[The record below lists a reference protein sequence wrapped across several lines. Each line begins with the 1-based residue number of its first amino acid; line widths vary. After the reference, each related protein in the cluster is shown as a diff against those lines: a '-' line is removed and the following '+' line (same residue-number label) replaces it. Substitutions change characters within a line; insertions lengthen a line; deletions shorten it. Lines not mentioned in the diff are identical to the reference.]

1 MFLLSQNDENQSENG
16 SKNSKIRLRARP
28 PAEPQKKM
36 LQTKKLR
43 SKSWKTRVFFT
54 FRLPILD
61 GRVHEQVSSVL
72 FFTVFFEGERHDL
85 SKTGG
90 FGRKMPPPGK
100 PVTFYE
106 CHPDDHAP
114 APSVRADLDWNYWS
128 LVLDRQH
135 AEHHEWTSAA
145 IPTKGWRTCYGQS
158 CHPSAANMQNEDG
171 EPCGIDDLKQK
182 TSKDSHICSGC
193 AIGRKQHEACVS
205 MCRSELAESDRIL
218 WTVDLPRRS
227 EGWDE
232 PMRFPCCLGDFGWF
246 WDIYSIFW
254 INFWCALLI
263 LFLFRVASAVF
274 RHRSSSFLEVK
285 PQVLPCFAYVLRM
298 RFFLWKCTTW
308 KSSMWTCTSRRNQP
322 QLQLFQTVHGKTAH

>member
-43 SKSWKTRVFFT
+43 SKSWKTRGFFT

-114 APSVRADLDWNYWS
+114 APSVQADFPYVSPPAAQWNRRMQGNPWVVSNLIWRWAAFAACRTYGRIESWRRS
-128 LVLDRQH
+128 KDLV
-135 AEHHEWTSAA
+135 
-145 IPTKGWRTCYGQS
+145 PN
-158 CHPSAANMQNEDG
+158 HPSPDTWYRNM
-171 EPCGIDDLKQK
+171 
-182 TSKDSHICSGC
+182 
-193 AIGRKQHEACVS
+193 
-205 MCRSELAESDRIL
+205 
-218 WTVDLPRRS
+218 
-227 EGWDE
+227 
-232 PMRFPCCLGDFGWF
+232 
-246 WDIYSIFW
+246 
-254 INFWCALLI
+254 
-263 LFLFRVASAVF
+263 
-274 RHRSSSFLEVK
+274 
-285 PQVLPCFAYVLRM
+285 
-298 RFFLWKCTTW
+298 
-308 KSSMWTCTSRRNQP
+308 
-322 QLQLFQTVHGKTAH
+322 

>member
-90 FGRKMPPPGK
+90 FGWKMGPPPGK

-114 APSVRADLDWNYWS
+114 APSVRADLHTLRLSHDMTYIPFFPYIRWQEDLEALRQTAADS
-128 LVLDRQH
+128 LLQ
-135 AEHHEWTSAA
+135 AA
-145 IPTKGWRTCYGQS
+145 KVRRNVRRLHQS
-158 CHPSAANMQNEDG
+158 TFMN
-171 EPCGIDDLKQK
+171 
-182 TSKDSHICSGC
+182 GC
-193 AIGRKQHEACVS
+193 NA
-205 MCRSELAESDRIL
+205 
-218 WTVDLPRRS
+218 LPMGNS
-227 EGWDE
+227 W
-232 PMRFPCCLGDFGWF
+232 
-246 WDIYSIFW
+246 
-254 INFWCALLI
+254 LI
-263 LFLFRVASAVF
+263 L
-274 RHRSSSFLEVK
+274 
-285 PQVLPCFAYVLRM
+285 
-298 RFFLWKCTTW
+298 
-308 KSSMWTCTSRRNQP
+308 
-322 QLQLFQTVHGKTAH
+322 G

>member
-43 SKSWKTRVFFT
+43 SKSWKTQGFFT

-90 FGRKMPPPGK
+90 FGRKMPPPPGK

-114 APSVRADLDWNYWS
+114 APSVRADLMVPEVEHS
-128 LVLDRQH
+128 SEAGGVVEPTRLLGPSSAMDRN
-135 AEHHEWTSAA
+135 
-145 IPTKGWRTCYGQS
+145 IPWRRTWRWFW
-158 CHPSAANMQNEDG
+158 
-171 EPCGIDDLKQK
+171 I
-182 TSKDSHICSGC
+182 
-193 AIGRKQHEACVS
+193 
-205 MCRSELAESDRIL
+205 
-218 WTVDLPRRS
+218 PRRIPRGFGAPKTR
-227 EGWDE
+227 EGFTWE
-232 PMRFPCCLGDFGWF
+232 IPQ
-246 WDIYSIFW
+246 
-254 INFWCALLI
+254 
-263 LFLFRVASAVF
+263 
-274 RHRSSSFLEVK
+274 FLEGSK
-285 PQVLPCFAYVLRM
+285 QQHKIEWCRAAG
-298 RFFLWKCTTW
+298 
-308 KSSMWTCTSRRNQP
+308 SREFWMMVIWY
-322 QLQLFQTVHGKTAH
+322 L

>member
-90 FGRKMPPPGK
+90 FGRKMGPPPGK

-106 CHPDDHAP
+106 CHPEDHAP
-114 APSVRADLDWNYWS
+114 APSVRADFPMKLPFLGIPHSKIPMAHSSLHALDVGQPRWNPRSPWELLCS
-128 LVLDRQH
+128 VALLGRN
-135 AEHHEWTSAA
+135 S
-145 IPTKGWRTCYGQS
+145 GWRPQWLW
-158 CHPSAANMQNEDG
+158 PSS
-171 EPCGIDDLKQK
+171 P
-182 TSKDSHICSGC
+182 SS
-193 AIGRKQHEACVS
+193 
-205 MCRSELAESDRIL
+205 
-218 WTVDLPRRS
+218 
-227 EGWDE
+227 
-232 PMRFPCCLGDFGWF
+232 
-246 WDIYSIFW
+246 
-254 INFWCALLI
+254 
-263 LFLFRVASAVF
+263 LFLLLFCF
-274 RHRSSSFLEVK
+274 SFS
-285 PQVLPCFAYVLRM
+285 FS
-298 RFFLWKCTTW
+298 FF
-308 KSSMWTCTSRRNQP
+308 S
-322 QLQLFQTVHGKTAH
+322 

>member
-1 MFLLSQNDENQSENG
+1 M
-16 SKNSKIRLRARP
+16 
-28 PAEPQKKM
+28 
-36 LQTKKLR
+36 
-43 SKSWKTRVFFT
+43 
-54 FRLPILD
+54 
-61 GRVHEQVSSVL
+61 
-72 FFTVFFEGERHDL
+72 
-85 SKTGG
+85 
-90 FGRKMPPPGK
+90 
-100 PVTFYE
+100 
-106 CHPDDHAP
+106 
-114 APSVRADLDWNYWS
+114 
-128 LVLDRQH
+128 LDRQH

-193 AIGRKQHEACVS
+193 AIGRKQHQACVS

-263 LFLFRVASAVF
+263 LFLFRVVSAVF